1 MFIYTNGGSGS
12 IDDNLLSMAINHTN
26 PTIIIDTFGS

>member
-12 IDDNLLSMAINHTN
+12 VDDNLLSMAINNTN
-26 PTIIIDTFGS
+26 QTIIINTFES